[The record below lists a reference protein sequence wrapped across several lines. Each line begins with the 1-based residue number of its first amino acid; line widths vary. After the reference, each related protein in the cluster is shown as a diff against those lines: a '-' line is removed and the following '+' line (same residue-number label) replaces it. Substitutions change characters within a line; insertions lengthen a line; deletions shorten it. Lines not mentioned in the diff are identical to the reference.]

1 MTRFVT
7 AVLSALAIVAGS
19 VSPVEAATAKT
30 TFTVDIWADN
40 WFSFYVNGVKVV
52 EDPEPITQTKS
63 FNKVTAQFSATY
75 PLTIAAIAKDYVEN
89 KSGLEYIGTA
99 NQQIGD
105 GGFIAQLHE
114 TKSGAYVTSTS
125 SDWKTYVTFSAPLDP
140 ACSKSASPLV
150 ECKWRYLTT
159 PSSWLRPTFNSA
171 KWASAV
177 KYSTAQVSP
186 KEGYF
191 DVAWD
196 PRARLI
202 WSKSLTLDNTV
213 LFRKTVRAAP
223 VKSNSVFSITSP
235 SLKSNVLGIE
245 NTCDGKGEMPSLSW
259 TGVPEGTNSLLLTF
273 DTPAGPARPGESI
286 QTDFNHLVQFNIPS
300 SSTGITP
307 TLALGQVGKNF
318 KGQSGYAPPC
328 SQGPGL
334 KSYTFHLIALSKIL
348 DGSYLTGIQAKLA
361 AQDFIIAETQLTLT
375 YSR

>member
-150 ECKWRYLTT
+150 E
-159 PSSWLRPTFNSA
+159 
-171 KWASAV
+171 
-177 KYSTAQVSP
+177 
-186 KEGYF
+186 
-191 DVAWD
+191 
-196 PRARLI
+196 
-202 WSKSLTLDNTV
+202 
-213 LFRKTVRAAP
+213 
-223 VKSNSVFSITSP
+223 
-235 SLKSNVLGIE
+235 
-245 NTCDGKGEMPSLSW
+245 
-259 TGVPEGTNSLLLTF
+259 
-273 DTPAGPARPGESI
+273 
-286 QTDFNHLVQFNIPS
+286 
-300 SSTGITP
+300 
-307 TLALGQVGKNF
+307 
-318 KGQSGYAPPC
+318 
-328 SQGPGL
+328 
-334 KSYTFHLIALSKIL
+334 
-348 DGSYLTGIQAKLA
+348 
-361 AQDFIIAETQLTLT
+361 
-375 YSR
+375 